1 MFKIYYEN
9 LDAMRENILKQ
20 EYSIRDTMTEFDKEL
35 KQVIANLSKFS
46 LLEFYHDEV
55 NIKKS
60 ISNLQSKLE
69 NFSIYLP
76 EWRLKIEN
84 IDQVK
89 TQIKVDVRERLNSI
103 FERIDH
109 SFAIENYHF
118 VLEKV
123 NDIRVKDI
131 YKKLGPFNHF
141 EFIPASDETVQ
152 RNLRLD
158 FDRRKSGAMFRGQT
172 NANDKPDGY
181 GFKVYPNNS
190 IFEGYFTEGQV
201 NIWGRGITAKGEVY
215 QGPFSYDAMQ
225 GKGLF

>member
-60 ISNLQSKLE
+60 ISNLQSKLD

-84 IDQVK
+84 IDL
-89 TQIKVDVRERLNSI
+89 R
-103 FERIDH
+103 
-109 SFAIENYHF
+109 
-118 VLEKV
+118 
-123 NDIRVKDI
+123 
-131 YKKLGPFNHF
+131 KKLK
-141 EFIPASDETVQ
+141 D
-152 RNLRLD
+152 LL
-158 FDRRKSGAMFRGQT
+158 K
-172 NANDKPDGY
+172 
-181 GFKVYPNNS
+181 
-190 IFEGYFTEGQV
+190 
-201 NIWGRGITAKGEVY
+201 
-215 QGPFSYDAMQ
+215 
-225 GKGLF
+225 